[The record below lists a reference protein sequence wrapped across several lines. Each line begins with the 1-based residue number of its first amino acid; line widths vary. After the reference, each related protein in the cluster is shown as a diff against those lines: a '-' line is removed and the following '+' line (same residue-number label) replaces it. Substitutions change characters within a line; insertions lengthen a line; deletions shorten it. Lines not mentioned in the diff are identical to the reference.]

1 MRYARIPDILHTRSF
16 RNPHALKLLYYVTM
30 QRDYSTNTYIT
41 TYMKLSMVTD
51 MTISAVR
58 HALKQLARDGLVQ
71 IETTRLYTYITIPNE
86 EENRQQI
93 TDPILS
99 LRRHSDAIE
108 RSLDAPHGSTHIFFD
123 IFLQSQELAGKQ
135 WKDEKDLVS
144 HFCNWYMKNADR
156 VKRQA
161 RQREVQ
167 HMRQC
172 EAEARRLQREA
183 QQAEYEKRRA
193 GAVTREEYERL
204 KAEGKI

>member
-1 MRYARIPDILHTRSF
+1 MRYAKLPDILHTRSF

-93 TDPILS
+93 TDPLLS

-108 RSLDAPHGSTHIFFD
+108 RSLDAPHGSLHLFFD
-123 IFLQSQELAGKQ
+123 IFLQSKELSGKK

-167 HMRQC
+167 HMREC
-172 EAEARRLQREA
+172 EADERRKQREA
-183 QQAEYEKRRA
+183 QQAAKA
-193 GAVTREEYERL
+193 QQASTAVSYEEYQRL